1 MKKHEK
7 TRKIMKIKKIVKNHQ
22 KKRSENFKKRGHKKT
37 HPLKVDMIYGQSY
50 QDSGRL
56 FSSFFDVFLR

>member
-1 MKKHEK
+1 MKIV
-7 TRKIMKIKKIVKNHQ
+7 KIMKNHQ
-22 KKRSENFKKRGHKKT
+22 KRGSENFKKRGHKKT

-56 FSSFFDVFLR
+56 FSSFFDVFLP

>member
-1 MKKHEK
+1 MKKDEK

-22 KKRSENFKKRGHKKT
+22 KRGSENFKKRGHKKT

-56 FSSFFDVFLR
+56 FSCFFIIFLP

>member
-1 MKKHEK
+1 M
-7 TRKIMKIKKIVKNHQ
+7 KIVKNHQ
-22 KKRSENFKKRGHKKT
+22 KEGSKNFKKRGHKKT

-56 FSSFFDVFLR
+56 FSSFLSVFLR

>member
-7 TRKIMKIKKIVKNHQ
+7 DGKIDKIMKIVKNHQ
-22 KKRSENFKKRGHKKT
+22 KEGSENFKKRGHKKT

-56 FSSFFDVFLR
+56 FSSFFDLFLR